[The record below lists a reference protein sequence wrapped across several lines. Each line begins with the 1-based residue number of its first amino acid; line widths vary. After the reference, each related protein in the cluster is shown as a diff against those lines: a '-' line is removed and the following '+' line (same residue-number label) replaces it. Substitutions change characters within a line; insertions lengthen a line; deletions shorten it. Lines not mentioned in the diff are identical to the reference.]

1 MARTRVHIHLNHAN
15 IARVTSAPGG
25 EVDRAVARAAGVTRD
40 RAKRN
45 LTTDGS
51 VDTGRLRQ
59 SVRYQRIPSSR
70 GSVTYEVGTDVFYG
84 EYLEEGTRDHGPR
97 RARVLRFKPKKVPQG
112 SCSRGRC
119 AASVPRWL
127 SRALSRLS
135 ASDYS

>member
-15 IARVTSAPGG
+15 ITRVTSAPGG

-84 EYLEEGTRDHGPR
+84 EYLEEGTRAHGPR
-97 RARVLRFKPKKVPQG
+97 RARVLRFKPKGASGFVFARRV
-112 SCSRGRC
+112 RGVR
-119 AASVPRWL
+119 ATRWL

>member
-15 IARVTSAPGG
+15 ITRVTSAPGG

-97 RARVLRFKPKKVPQG
+97 RARVLRFKPKGASGFVFARRV
-112 SCSRGRC
+112 RGVR
-119 AASVPRWL
+119 ATRWL

>member
-15 IARVTSAPGG
+15 ITRVTSAPGG

-45 LTTDGS
+45 LTADGS

-97 RARVLRFKPKKVPQG
+97 RARVLRFKPKGASGFVFARRV
-112 SCSRGRC
+112 RGVR
-119 AASVPRWL
+119 ATRWL